1 MDVHDQLTHLEA
13 TVHGAKA
20 MPMSS
25 SCLVNRAEMLEVIAR
40 LRAAIP
46 ATLDHADAVLA
57 ERDAILAAG
66 REQADRI
73 VEGGRGEREQLISQS
88 DVLVAAT
95 VRAEAVTA
103 QARAEAARLLTEAD
117 GYIDRKLAEFEVIL
131 GHLESQVNN
140 GRLRL
145 TYRREAD
152 LSHFQRSSPEKPQD
166 SSVSSVSTR
175 GTIPATIPATTQ
187 GTADGSTQG
196 RTKGP
201 EQPAAA
207 PLDGSAESGTS
218 PEAGALDQQ
227 SPPAGEVSLGTR

>member
-25 SCLVNRAEMLEVIAR
+25 SCLVNRAEMLEVIGR

-46 ATLDHADAVLA
+46 ATLDHADAVLS

-66 REQADRI
+66 RERADAI
-73 VEGGRGEREQLISQS
+73 VQGGRDEREQLIAHS

-95 VRAEAVTA
+95 VRADALTA
-103 QARAEAARLLTEAD
+103 QARAEAARLLAEAD
-117 GYIDRKLAEFEVIL
+117 AYIDRKLAEFEVIL
-131 GHLESQVNN
+131 GQLGSQVNN

-152 LSHFQRSSPEKPQD
+152 LSHFQVRSQKAPKQASAQAPNQAPNQAPQD
-166 SSVSSVSTR
+166 THENSSRPLS
-175 GTIPATIPATTQ
+175 PASAHP
-187 GTADGSTQG
+187 DG
-196 RTKGP
+196 
-201 EQPAAA
+201 A
-207 PLDGSAESGTS
+207 PPDVPAESGAS
-218 PEAGALDQQ
+218 PDAGTVDQQ
-227 SPPAGEVSLGTR
+227 SPATGDVPLGTR

>member
-20 MPMSS
+20 MPMSA

-131 GHLESQVNN
+131 GHLGSQVNN

-152 LSHFQRSSPEKPQD
+152 LSHFQRSSRETPQD
-166 SSVSSVSTR
+166 SSVSSR
-175 GTIPATIPATTQ
+175 GTTQ
-187 GTADGSTQG
+187 GTTHGSTQG
-196 RTKGP
+196 RTRGP
-201 EQPAAA
+201 EHPGAA
-207 PLDGSAESGTS
+207 PLDGPAESGTS
-218 PEAGALDQQ
+218 PEAGAVDQQ
-227 SPPAGEVSLGTR
+227 SPPVGEVSLGTR

>member
-20 MPMSS
+20 MPMSG
-25 SCLVNRAEMLEVIAR
+25 SCLVNRADMLETIGR

-46 ATLDHADAVLA
+46 ATLDHADAVLS

-73 VEGGRGEREQLISQS
+73 VEAGRGERERLISQS
-88 DVLVAAT
+88 DVLIAAT
-95 VRAEAVTA
+95 VSADAVTA
-103 QARAEAARLLTEAD
+103 QARAEASRLLAEAD

-131 GHLESQVNN
+131 GHLGSQVNN

-152 LSHFQRSSPEKPQD
+152 LSHFQRTPRQSPQSPQNPSQESSPGMTQVTAQGVTE
-166 SSVSSVSTR
+166 
-175 GTIPATIPATTQ
+175 GTTDP
-187 GTADGSTQG
+187 GD
-196 RTKGP
+196 
-201 EQPAAA
+201 A
-207 PLDGSAESGTS
+207 PLDLPAESGAST
-218 PEAGALDQQ
+218 ETGAVGLQT
-227 SPPAGEVSLGTR
+227 PPAGDLSLGTR

>member
-25 SCLVNRAEMLEVIAR
+25 SCLVNRAEMLEVIGR

-46 ATLDHADAVLA
+46 ATLDHADAVLS
-57 ERDAILAAG
+57 ERDSILAAG
-66 REQADRI
+66 RAQADRI
-73 VEGGRGEREQLISQS
+73 VEGGRSEREQLIAQS

-95 VRAEAVTA
+95 VRADAVTA
-103 QARAEAARLLTEAD
+103 QARAEAARLLAEAD

-131 GHLESQVNN
+131 GHLGSQVNN

-152 LSHFQRSSPEKPQD
+152 LSHFQRTSRETPQD
-166 SSVSSVSTR
+166 SSGSPQ
-175 GTIPATIPATTQ
+175 GMTQ
-187 GTADGSTQG
+187 GPIQGQEHPDDG
-196 RTKGP
+196 
-201 EQPAAA
+201 
-207 PLDGSAESGTS
+207 PLDGSAGSGASQET
-218 PEAGALDQQ
+218 EALEQQ
-227 SPPAGEVSLGTR
+227 SPPAGDVSLGTR